1 MRREEEIQR
10 LWQAFPWHKRQLLR
24 QRQTWLERLSQVDS
38 RRRLPAAHPESTSSR
53 GLELRQTVWVM
64 QAVGEDGQWENTALE
79 GFERYGL
86 VTSIIQLSSPTIRLF
101 RQKAT

>member
-1 MRREEEIQR
+1 M
-10 LWQAFPWHKRQLLR
+10 ATASH
-24 QRQTWLERLSQVDS
+24 
-38 RRRLPAAHPESTSSR
+38 AA

-86 VTSIIQLSSPTIRLF
+86 IVTVEKRRL
-101 RQKAT
+101 RTR

>member
-1 MRREEEIQR
+1 M
-10 LWQAFPWHKRQLLR
+10 ATASH
-24 QRQTWLERLSQVDS
+24 
-38 RRRLPAAHPESTSSR
+38 AA

-86 VTSIIQLSSPTIRLF
+86 VSSIIKIGPVLLQLAVTSKVLNNAGSQRTCALV
-101 RQKAT
+101 

>member
-1 MRREEEIQR
+1 MMT
-10 LWQAFPWHKRQLLR
+10 ASH
-24 QRQTWLERLSQVDS
+24 
-38 RRRLPAAHPESTSSR
+38 AA

-86 VTSIIQLSSPTIRLF
+86 IVTVEKRRL
-101 RQKAT
+101 RTR